1 MFTLLL
7 ALNLLL
13 ASPNTN
19 RITTSPSAINRVATV
34 SPSSSQARDQ
44 NRATVAAKLSL
55 IRRERVRTYWS
66 RMLTRITAAIDRLQ
80 KLIERIEDRL
90 AIIDSGDSDIDTT
103 LAKGDLAEA
112 KKLLNEAG
120 VMLETAKGDIEIV
133 LESED
138 PKFALGKVIDTV
150 QDIKANLVEIH
161 KLLVH
166 AIGSIK
172 GLRVGGDSPT
182 PTPTPS

>member
-1 MFTLLL
+1 
-7 ALNLLL
+7 
-13 ASPNTN
+13 
-19 RITTSPSAINRVATV
+19 
-34 SPSSSQARDQ
+34 
-44 NRATVAAKLSL
+44 
-55 IRRERVRTYWS
+55 
-66 RMLTRITAAIDRLQ
+66 MLTRITAAIDRLQ